1 MLNLQLYYHAYKRLP
16 IYIRNTID
24 MEQSW
29 FIAIGILHAF
39 YVAFRD
45 LLLNFLS
52 AHECTCVKV
61 VDAFL

>member
-1 MLNLQLYYHAYKRLP
+1 
-16 IYIRNTID
+16 

-29 FIAIGILHAF
+29 FIAMCILHAF

-52 AHECTCVKV
+52 AHACTCVKV
-61 VDAFL
+61 ADAFL